1 SHLLMERKL
10 VTVLFADAMGSTSL
24 ADRLDPERLRT
35 VLDSYFAAMAGAVD
49 SWGGTVEK
57 FIGDAV
63 MAVFGVPAVREDD
76 AERALSAA
84 MEMME
89 RLEELNKELQAL
101 DSLLDEV
108 LEARR
113 PRLVTVLGPAGVGKS
128 RLVHEFVA
136 GVRAQHPNARVLRGR
151 CLAAGH
157 GITFWALGEIL
168 RAACGIRLDDPA

>member
-1 SHLLMERKL
+1 MERKL

-89 RLEELNKELQAL
+89 RLEELNKELQARHGL
-101 DSLLDEV
+101 TLRMRIGVNTGEV
-108 LEARR
+108 VTGVRSGSSQRRGSGGAVNVARR
-113 PRLVTVLGPAGVGKS
+113 LQAEGEPDAI
-128 RLVHEFVA
+128 
-136 GVRAQHPNARVLRGR
+136 RASARAY
-151 CLAAGH
+151 LAAPH
-157 GITFWALGEIL
+157 SSPL
-168 RAACGIRLDDPA
+168 RRTIA